1 VDNIELLIYVVT
13 EILPIHHV
21 SFDLPDCRIREMT
34 SQFQLCLPW
43 KSSETV
49 ILGPST
55 ENQLFPGIM
64 SSERTEESQPEMT
77 ASHVGTAHT
86 GSPWQISPL
95 IVHLE
100 NKAA

>member
-1 VDNIELLIYVVT
+1 
-13 EILPIHHV
+13 
-21 SFDLPDCRIREMT
+21 MT
-34 SQFQLCLPW
+34 SQSQLCLPW

-49 ILGPST
+49 ILDPST
-55 ENQLFPGIM
+55 DNQLFPDIT
-64 SSERTEESQPEMT
+64 SSERTEESQPTMT
-77 ASHVGTAHT
+77 ASHVGIALT